1 MFATALGAAATTL
14 RISAGIFNIALVHS
28 TVANAAAEA
37 NVADADV
44 DFNATASTIIAVIDV
59 IVFVI
64 IFAFVSGRQNRG
76 SGGGISGGEDCAEH
90 LPSRR

>member
-1 MFATALGAAATTL
+1 MFATALSAASTTL
-14 RISAGIFNIALVHS
+14 RIRAGIFNIALVHC

-44 DFNATASTIIAVIDV
+44 DFNATVSTVIAVIDV
-59 IVFVI
+59 TVFVI

-76 SGGGISGGEDCAEH
+76 SGGGVWGGEDCAEH
-90 LPSRR
+90 LPSRG